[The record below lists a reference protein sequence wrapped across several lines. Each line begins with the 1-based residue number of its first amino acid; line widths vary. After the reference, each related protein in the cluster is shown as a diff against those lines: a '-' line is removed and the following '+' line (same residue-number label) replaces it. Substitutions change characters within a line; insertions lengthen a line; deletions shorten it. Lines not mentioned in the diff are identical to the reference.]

1 MRRHA
6 DNGVLNNGSSRFKV
20 TVTWSDGSETT
31 ASN

>member
-6 DNGVLNNGSSRFKV
+6 DNGVLNNRSSHFQV